1 MPSAEK
7 KLMGSFENVACM
19 RFVVHYIL
27 SNIYFNKWPK
37 YIWRLRKVGLL
48 ILATATNSRLYLAL
62 ATASKRHQVLVTHC
76 VAGWRLT
83 RPTLQ
88 TGCHNGV
95 AECWPL
101 QIDESWY
108 FRKLSPKTA

>member
-1 MPSAEK
+1 MLSAEK
-7 KLMGSFENVACM
+7 KLMGSFENIACM

-37 YIWRLRKVGLL
+37 YICRLRKVGPL
-48 ILATATNSRLYLAL
+48 ILATATNSRLYSAL
-62 ATASKRHQVLVTHC
+62 ATATKRHQVLATATHC

-88 TGCHNGV
+88 TG
-95 AECWPL
+95 L
-101 QIDESWY
+101 
-108 FRKLSPKTA
+108 

>member
-37 YIWRLRKVGLL
+37 YIWRLHKVGLL
-48 ILATATNSRLYLAL
+48 ILAMATNSRLYSAL
-62 ATASKRHQVLVTHC
+62 ATATKRPQVLATATHC
-76 VAGWRLT
+76 VASWRLT

-88 TGCHNGV
+88 TGTDISQFVH
-95 AECWPL
+95 
-101 QIDESWY
+101 
-108 FRKLSPKTA
+108 TT